1 VLASEMKHLLIGES
15 ADPELQQEFKKQIE
29 VDSRIKEV
37 IHMETLHIGPDDVL
51 VAAKIDIDPSISIP
65 ELARAIDEAEVRIR
79 SVTPFNVIIHI
90 EPDIKR

>member
-1 VLASEMKHLLIGES
+1 
-15 ADPELQQEFKKQIE
+15 
-29 VDSRIKEV
+29 
-37 IHMETLHIGPDDVL
+37 VL
-51 VAAKIDIDPSISIP
+51 VAAKIDVDPSISIP